1 MVFFRVL
8 FAVLA
13 LACVGC
19 FAAYALTSNPVWRQR
34 GVAILKWS
42 MAFVSVFFLVL
53 FAQQLW
59 SLR

>member
-1 MVFFRVL
+1 MQLSRVL
-8 FAVLA
+8 FALLA

-19 FAAYALTSNPVWRQR
+19 FAAYALTSNLVWRRR
-34 GVAILKWS
+34 GVLILKWS
-42 MAFVSVFFLVL
+42 MAFVAVFFLVL